1 MREWLSKVNV
11 SSFQLKNFSQIR
23 ACMISMKKAKHFD
36 ATTMFTYSHANT
48 PIGQSEC
55 AYYLSYFTNC
65 FDWTSLVKLKLLMML
80 SLMQPAN
87 QHNKACLCY
96 YKLLKFHNKPI
107 LCISL
112 HVIHYHTTCQCT
124 ISCKCLKTATKYQ
137 WTKKIAICFKI
148 ISQSI
153 K

>member
-1 MREWLSKVNV
+1 MCRVFNSKTFLKFVIAWLVSKKQNTLMP
-11 SSFQLKNFSQIR
+11 QLCLHTLTQTRLLTNQ
-23 ACMISMKKAKHFD
+23 
-36 ATTMFTYSHANT
+36 
-48 PIGQSEC
+48 
-55 AYYLSYFTNC
+55 YYLMCYFINC

-96 YKLLKFHNKPI
+96 YKLFKFHNKPI
-107 LCISL
+107 LCICL

-124 ISCKCLKTATKYQ
+124 ISCKGLKTATITKYQ